1 MSISNNVNTQTGSMI
16 PTNDLYESMQDDWH
30 YFYKSY
36 LGGTDYR
43 EGHYLVKY
51 QNESDAEYSA
61 RLRATPLENHCAS
74 VIGVY
79 NSFLFREDIERELG
93 TLKTM
98 PEVEDLLED
107 ADLDGRSLDNFMS
120 DINVWS
126 SVFGHAWIVV
136 VQPNVDATTRAQQQ
150 LLGVRPYL
158 NMLTPLSVLDWEYSR
173 NIVGRYELAYFKYIE
188 DVNGDVVTVKEWYPQ
203 VIVTTIY
210 DMKKKVSGQPIT
222 ETNGLGVVPIVCA
235 YNQRSGHRG
244 VGISDLADIADLQK
258 FIYNATSEVDQSIR
272 LNTHPS
278 LVKSSNTS
286 AGIGA
291 GSLINMDED
300 MDPALKPYLLEY
312 SGASVESIYTAI
324 EHAVEAIDKIANTG
338 AVRATES
345 RTISGVAMETEFTL
359 LNSKLSSKAKSI
371 ELAEEQVWKLVAHYL
386 DRTWTGSINYP
397 DSFNIRDTSS
407 EINQLKVARESA
419 TDHAVITAIDNRIL
433 EWMGITDVTIASST
447 PPSNN
452 VE

>member
-1 MSISNNVNTQTGSMI
+1 MSISNSVNTQTNSQIPANELHNSMSAEW
-16 PTNDLYESMQDDWH
+16 D
-30 YFYKSY
+30 YFYRSY
-36 LGGTDYR
+36 LGGVDYR
-43 EGHYLVKY
+43 EGSYLVRY
-51 QNESDAEYSA
+51 QNEDEKEYSA
-61 RLRATPLENHCAS
+61 RLKATPLENHCSS

-79 NSFLFREDIERELG
+79 NSFLFREDVQRDLG
-93 TLKTM
+93 MLENL
-98 PEVEDLLED
+98 PEVIDLLED

-173 NIVGRYELAYFKYIE
+173 NVVGRYELTYFKYIE
-188 DVNGDVVTVKEWYPQ
+188 DVNGDVVTVKEWFPE
-203 VIVTTIY
+203 VIITSQFDVKRGANL
-210 DMKKKVSGQPIT
+210 DSVS
-222 ETNGLGVVPIVCA
+222 EVNGLGKVPVVCA

-278 LVKSSNTS
+278 LVKSEETQ

-291 GSLINMDED
+291 GSLINMSEN

-312 SGASVESIYTAI
+312 TGSSVSSIYEAI
-324 EHAVEAIDKIANTG
+324 GHAVEAIDKIANTG

-359 LNSKLSSKAKSI
+359 LNSKLSSKAKGM
-371 ELAEEQVWKLVAHYL
+371 ELAEEQVWTLIALYMNK
-386 DRTWTGSINYP
+386 TWDGKVEYP
-397 DSFNIRDTSS
+397 NSFNIRDTST
-407 EINQLKVARESA
+407 EINQLKTAKETA
-419 TDHAVITAIDNRIL
+419 TDPKVIMEIDNAIF
-433 EWMGITDVTIASST
+433 EWLGSETKLNT
-447 PPSNN
+447 PTNN
-452 VE
+452 EDI